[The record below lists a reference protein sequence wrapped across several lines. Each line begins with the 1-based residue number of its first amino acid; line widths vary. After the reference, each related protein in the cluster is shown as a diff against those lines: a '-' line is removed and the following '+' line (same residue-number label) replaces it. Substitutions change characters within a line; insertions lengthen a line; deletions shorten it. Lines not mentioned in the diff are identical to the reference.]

1 MNSSIKIAL
10 VFFAF
15 GVAWIYFTGI
25 YILNLT
31 GKNLDLYHKIEIFKG
46 IIFIIFSAGLI
57 YFVSKHL
64 NRSLDKAND
73 ELKLKNQQI
82 SLMAEE
88 KVSYH
93 KELTHA
99 ILRAEEEERK
109 QIGAELHDNISQ
121 ILATTKLYLN
131 LAFENHSLREELI
144 KKSAD
149 NILEVITEL
158 RKLSKSLNP
167 ATLVDVGLLPS
178 LEDLAGH
185 IRNSKQIKIDLYS
198 SNFAEDKVAK
208 DTKQIIFRIV
218 QEQLNN
224 ILRYSNAKQIII
236 ELENSP
242 GMMGLTIQDDGK
254 GIDTRNGSMNSILTS
269 IRNRTELFN
278 GTMNV
283 ISSPGNGCT
292 LRIEIEDTGKINDHT
307 R

>member
-25 YILNLT
+25 YILNIT
-31 GKNLDLYHKIEIFKG
+31 GKNLDLYHKIEVFKG

-64 NRSLDKAND
+64 NRSLDRAND
-73 ELKLKNQQI
+73 ELKSKNLQL
-82 SLMAEE
+82 SLLAEE

-109 QIGAELHDNISQ
+109 LIGAELHENISQ

-131 LAFENHSLREELI
+131 LAFENPALREELI
-144 KKSAD
+144 KKSVD

-158 RKLSKSLNP
+158 RNLSKSLNP
-167 ATLVDVGLLPS
+167 ATLVHVGLIPS

-198 SNFAEDKVAK
+198 SNFTEDKVAQE
-208 DTKQIIFRIV
+208 TKQIIFRIV
-218 QEQLNN
+218 LEQLNN
-224 ILRYSNAKQIII
+224 ILRHSHAKQIML

-242 GMMGLTIQDDGK
+242 GLVGLTIQDDGK
-254 GIDTRNGSMNSILTS
+254 GFNPENLLLNSVLTS
-269 IRNRTELFN
+269 IRNRIELFN
-278 GTMNV
+278 GSMNV
-283 ISSPGNGCT
+283 ITSRGKGCT
-292 LRIEIEDTGKINDHT
+292 LRIEIEDTGKINDHIH
-307 R
+307 

>member
-73 ELKLKNQQI
+73 ELKLKNQQL
-82 SLMAEE
+82 SLLAEE
-88 KVSYH
+88 KVSHH
-93 KELTHA
+93 KKLTHA

-109 QIGAELHDNISQ
+109 QIGAEFHDNISQ

-131 LAFENHSLREELI
+131 LAFENAALREELL

-167 ATLVDVGLLPS
+167 ATLVDVGLMPS

-185 IRNSKQIKIDLYS
+185 IMKSKQVKIDLYS
-198 SNFAEDKVAK
+198 SNFSEDKVAH

-224 ILRYSNAKQIII
+224 IIRHANAKQIII
-236 ELENSP
+236 ELENSA
-242 GMMGLTIQDDGK
+242 GMLWRTIQDDGK
-254 GIDTRNGSMNSILTS
+254 GFDIVIARKGNGLQNMKIRAESLGGKLTIQSAEGGGTS
-269 IRNRTELFN
+269 IHCEIPIPN
-278 GTMNV
+278 
-283 ISSPGNGCT
+283 IS
-292 LRIEIEDTGKINDHT
+292 EK
-307 R
+307 